1 MEENVTLVQDTIAQV
16 HDSLAQVADT
26 VQTVAAEATHA
37 AAEAGLFQ
45 MPAWMMIPFGIMLL
59 MIAIAPLIAEHW
71 WEKNSHKLFVS
82 LLLAVP
88 VAIYMIVNGHEV
100 FNIDEKGVASTL
112 LENLEHTIMGD
123 YVPFIILLLTLFV
136 ITGGIHVSGDIKA
149 KPWINTSFL
158 GLGWLLASIMGTTGA
173 AMLLIR
179 PLITTNQQRKY
190 KVHTILF
197 FIALV
202 ANCGGVL
209 TPLGD
214 PPLFMLFLRGADFIW
229 FLSLWKQ
236 WLFVGAIL
244 MMIYYALDSYFYKK
258 EDWTALSADSRERT
272 KIKIGGGVNFIYLLG
287 VIATVAFVNPG
298 FIPALKAHDA
308 PFWLAHLRDIILIL
322 LAFLSLYTTKKK
334 VRYDLNKYSW
344 APIVEVA
351 YLFLGIFV
359 TMAPALIY
367 LGQLASAGKLPI
379 TDTWHFYYATGALS
393 SFLDNTPTAV
403 AFHGMAK
410 SLSPEILNA
419 NFANWAPGVAG
430 IPEILLTAIS
440 LAAVFFG
447 SMTYIGNGPNFMVKA
462 IAEESGIKMPSF
474 FGYMIKFS
482 LVVLLPV
489 YILVQLIFL

>member
-16 HDSLAQVADT
+16 QDTLAQVADT

-37 AAEAGLFQ
+37 AAEAGFQ

-88 VAIYMIVNGHEV
+88 VAIYMLVNGMVHE
-100 FNIDEKGVASTL
+100 
-112 LENLEHTIMGD
+112 LEHTIFGD
-123 YVPFIILLLTLFV
+123 YIPFIILLLTLFV

-158 GLGWLLASIMGTTGA
+158 GLGWLLASLMGTTGA
-173 AMLLIR
+173 ACLLIR
-179 PLITTNQQRKY
+179 PLIATNQQRKY
-190 KVHTILF
+190 KQHTILF

-214 PPLFMLFLRGADFIW
+214 PPLFMLFLRGASFTW

-236 WLFVGAIL
+236 WLFTGAIL
-244 MMIYYALDSYFYKK
+244 MVLYYLADSYFYRK
-258 EDWTALSADSRERT
+258 EDWTSLSADSRERT
-272 KIKIGGGVNFIYLLG
+272 KIKIGGGINFIYLLG
-287 VIATVAFVNPG
+287 VIATVAFVNAG
-298 FIPALKAHDA
+298 FIPAIGDPDA
-308 PFWLAHLRDIILIL
+308 PVWLAHLRDIILVL
-322 LAFLSLYTTKKK
+322 LMCLSLYTTKKK
-334 VRYDLNKYSW
+334 VRYELNKYTW

-359 TMAPALIY
+359 TMAPALVY
-367 LGQLASAGKLPI
+367 LGQLASAGKLPL
-379 TDTWHFYYATGALS
+379 TETWHFYYATGALS

-403 AFHGMAK
+403 AFHSMAQ
-410 SLSPEILNA
+410 SLSPDILNA

-430 IPEILLTAIS
+430 VPEILLTAIS

-462 IAEESGIKMPSF
+462 IAEESGIRMPSF

-482 LVVLLPV
+482 LIVLLPV
-489 YILVQLIFL
+489 YILVQLLFL